1 MAEYKQALDQYQA
14 ILDKQANAGSQVPWF
29 QIAGAFLDPGRT
41 GSFGESLGKA
51 ASTFGR
57 YQDEQQKN
65 QIPLAKARLDLMQ
78 AKYGLANQ
86 AQAQQDFTSLI
97 GGQPGAAVAGAAPTA
112 SSNAVPSSHVEPASM
127 NAAAASTPSAV
138 TLVGATA
145 HPADTASPRTL
156 TIQDALKYAVA
167 HPEDK
172 ERITLLTE
180 AAKVSQPDYLI
191 AQNGVVFNKKT
202 GQYVTDQPIP
212 GQEQKTYTTPFGD
225 FKLTSTDYDQFR
237 KLPSQDQQL
246 KFLQGISGTNEQGMP
261 RTVQDVET
269 ATAGRKETSTRQASA
284 DVTGAQTL
292 LSNRKAAEAM
302 LPVYD
307 RIQTILGQPGVKENL
322 GIFKR
327 GDVADAVSSFLSGDH
342 SEKSVRNMQDTLR
355 RANASENV
363 INAIN
368 DIDGQRGVAEAEYIK
383 NMGST
388 ARVTDFRLKFAQ
400 GLHPSSQDDMYGAF
414 QNKLN
419 EFKNRANWDVEQH
432 NLYDKLNRD
441 RGVTYSQLN
450 TQPEFTEAYNRH
462 SAAYASGM
470 PTNTPVPTGTTPS
483 APAGS
488 WKQRLNAE
496 KARRAQLGATQ

>member
-1 MAEYKQALDQYQA
+1 
-14 ILDKQANAGSQVPWF
+14 
-29 QIAGAFLDPGRT
+29 
-41 GSFGESLGKA
+41 
-51 ASTFGR
+51 
-57 YQDEQQKN
+57 
-65 QIPLAKARLDLMQ
+65 
-78 AKYGLANQ
+78 
-86 AQAQQDFTSLI
+86 
-97 GGQPGAAVAGAAPTA
+97 
-112 SSNAVPSSHVEPASM
+112 
-127 NAAAASTPSAV
+127 
-138 TLVGATA
+138 
-145 HPADTASPRTL
+145 
-156 TIQDALKYAVA
+156 
-167 HPEDK
+167 
-172 ERITLLTE
+172 
-180 AAKVSQPDYLI
+180 
-191 AQNGVVFNKKT
+191 
-202 GQYVTDQPIP
+202 
-212 GQEQKTYTTPFGD
+212 
-225 FKLTSTDYDQFR
+225 
-237 KLPSQDQQL
+237 
-246 KFLQGISGTNEQGMP
+246 
-261 RTVQDVET
+261 VQDVET

-414 QNKLN
+414 QNKLD

-432 NLYDKLNRD
+432 NLYDKLNRE

-462 SAAYASGM
+462 AKAYAAGM
-470 PTNTPVPTGTTPS
+470 PTNTTVPAGTTPS

-488 WKQRLNAE
+488 WQQRLNAE

>member
-1 MAEYKQALDQYQA
+1 
-14 ILDKQANAGSQVPWF
+14 
-29 QIAGAFLDPGRT
+29 
-41 GSFGESLGKA
+41 
-51 ASTFGR
+51 
-57 YQDEQQKN
+57 
-65 QIPLAKARLDLMQ
+65 
-78 AKYGLANQ
+78 
-86 AQAQQDFTSLI
+86 
-97 GGQPGAAVAGAAPTA
+97 
-112 SSNAVPSSHVEPASM
+112 M
-127 NAAAASTPSAV
+127 NAAAPTTPNAV

-172 ERITLLTE
+172 ERISLLTE
-180 AAKVSQPDYLI
+180 AAKMSQPDYLI

-212 GQEQKTYTTPFGD
+212 GQEQKNYTTPFGD

-237 KLPSQDQQL
+237 KLPTQDLQL
-246 KFLQGISGTNEQGMP
+246 KFLQNISGLNEQGMP
-261 RTVQDVET
+261 RTLQDLE
-269 ATAGRKETSTRQASA
+269 AAAAGRKETSTKQASA

-322 GIFKR
+322 GVFKK
-327 GDVADAVSSFLSGDH
+327 GDVADAVSSFLAGDH
-342 SEKSVRNMQDTLR
+342 SEKSVRNMQESLR
-355 RANASENV
+355 RAGASPEV

-450 TQPEFTEAYNRH
+450 TQPEYKEAYNRH
-462 SAAYASGM
+462 NSAYSAGL
-470 PTNTPVPTGTTPS
+470 PENVDVPAGTTPA

-488 WKQRLNAE
+488 WQQRINA
-496 KARRAQLGATQ
+496 ARQKKLAAQNGTTQ